1 MLPPLPP
8 EPWHAAHVRAKTCRP
23 ATASPSTNVRLSAD
37 TCDPQL
43 NAPHAGCICSSGTF
57 IGDYFGIDSDGTS
70 IYTTSVSTYDGG
82 ANPWH
87 YQQQLVAKV
96 AIP

>member
-1 MLPPLPP
+1 VACGTRPREDLPAGDGIAQHERAPLGR
-8 EPWHAAHVRAKTCRP
+8 HLRP
-23 ATASPSTNVRLSAD
+23 AAECPACGLHLLVRHL
-37 TCDPQL
+37 
-43 NAPHAGCICSSGTF
+43 HR
-57 IGDYFGIDSDGTS
+57 DYFGIDSDGTS